1 LYKKVGFGQPASTP
15 PLEEMWAVWRAI
27 TAAAD
32 KFLGTLT
39 TEQLP
44 TYLEREGKPYPA
56 WGTPT
61 ICERPSCLSLAFLH
75 PRVWSRG

>member
-1 LYKKVGFGQPASTP
+1 MYKKVGFGQPASTP
-15 PLEEMWAVWRAI
+15 PLEEMWTVWRAI

-44 TYLEREGKPYPA
+44 TYLEREGKPLPESI
-56 WGTPT
+56 GTVLLRN
-61 ICERPSCLSLAFLH
+61 IYQYWVH
-75 PRVWSRG
+75 